1 MFRFLPY
8 YRKKKSL
15 LILMDYVSII
25 TVLVIAFIMYFIITN
40 ITKFEHSIEIKKK
53 KNDGEEKS
61 VFTRF
66 AIKNTN
72 IAGSLAFVIG
82 LKTRDLIQ
90 SLLDSVINPFFKD
103 KKRINKITKLF
114 QITLFGLKFS
124 FTDFVLDFIKYFMF
138 MIFVYLIVIAIYTQ
152 TNFIDL

>member
-1 MFRFLPY
+1 
-8 YRKKKSL
+8 
-15 LILMDYVSII
+15 MDYESVI
-25 TVLVIAFIMYFIITN
+25 TVLVIAFIMYFIVHN
-40 ITKFEHSIEIKKK
+40 LTKFEDTIHIKEK

-61 VFTRF
+61 IFTRF
-66 AIKNTN
+66 AIKNT
-72 IAGSLAFVIG
+72 IVAGSLAFVIG

-138 MIFVYLIVIAIYTQ
+138 IVFVYLIVLTIYTQ